1 MMPCLYIIGRA
12 ISILLLMKWSSY
24 PARWGVHSRVQVSRT
39 MNFGVGSILTRD
51 ESGDVQTKTWLL
63 ASSGTESTT

>member
-12 ISILLLMKWSSY
+12 TSILLKCSSY
-24 PARWGVHSRVQVSRT
+24 PAWWGVHSRVHVSRT

-51 ESGDVQTKTWLL
+51 ESGDVQTKTWLF
-63 ASSGTESTT
+63 ANSGTERTT